1 MTVGVWWMVRCAG
14 CRNDAECLFFRHAR
28 AGREIQR
35 GMLFQKES
43 IRRHGMAGQER
54 GVAPGLLGGDDL
66 AGGECALLCE
76 EVM

>member
-1 MTVGVWWMVRCAG
+1 MVATGRAQAAQATLNACFATMHEPDEKFNAA
-14 CRNDAECLFFRHAR
+14 CYFKKNLYDDMEWQAR
-28 AGREIQR
+28 PFE
-35 GMLFQKES
+35 L
-43 IRRHGMAGQER
+43 